1 MPSRISKAAAR
12 APVGLPE
19 QTFVLDNGASTIKA
33 GFAPND
39 GEADD
44 ESLTRCHV
52 IPNAIVRGRDR
63 KTYIAA
69 QTDDDVTQWSEATF
83 RRPIEHGQLVGWES
97 QKEIWEYSF
106 FDEKTATKEVL
117 IAEPES
123 TTLILSESPNTIPA
137 LEKNADEIVM
147 EEWGFGGYMRTL
159 GRHDSSESSR
169 LGLGLTD

>member
-1 MPSRISKAAAR
+1 MAPRLSKAPAQ

-44 ESLTRCHV
+44 ESLPRCHI

-69 QTDDDVTQWSEATF
+69 QMDNDVTQWSEATF

-117 IAEPES
+117 VTQPET
-123 TTLILSESPNTIPA
+123 TTLILSESPNTLPA

-159 GRHDSSESSR
+159 GRHGSSELSR
-169 LGLGLTD
+169 IMFWLTG

>member
-1 MPSRISKAAAR
+1 M
-12 APVGLPE
+12 
-19 QTFVLDNGASTIKA
+19 LDNGASTIKA

-39 GEADD
+39 VEADN
-44 ESLTRCHV
+44 ESLARCHT
-52 IPNAIVRGRDR
+52 IPNAIVRGRDK

-69 QTDDDVTQWSEATF
+69 QTENDVTQWSEATF
-83 RRPIEHGQLVGWES
+83 CRPIEHGQLVGWES

-106 FDEKTATKEVL
+106 FDERTAAKEVL
-117 IAEPES
+117 ITEPES

-137 LEKNADEIVM
+137 LEKNTDEIVM

-169 LGLGLTD
+169 NTFGLTG